1 MAKITIM
8 GDMIQIKTELTKS
21 DVDRVKTF
29 APETLKL
36 FDNDGNEV
44 FGVDMGDACYS
55 KYGVCFCSED
65 SNGKL
70 FMSTNNPVC
79 DHSDPEAEKEEVTK
93 HFALLLNK
101 LNAVE
106 ANVQN
111 AAETLSAVEAEAS
124 ESVVFAG

>member
-8 GDMIQIKTELTKS
+8 GDIVQIKTDLTKS

-29 APETLKL
+29 APEALKL
-36 FDNDGNEV
+36 FDTEGNEI
-44 FGVDMGDACYS
+44 FGVDLGDACYS

-65 SNGKL
+65 SKGKL
-70 FMSTNNPVC
+70 YMSTNNPVM
-79 DHSDPEAEKEEVTK
+79 DHSNPEAEKEEVVK

-101 LNAVE
+101 LKTVE
-106 ANVQN
+106 ANVQG
-111 AAETLSAVEAEAS
+111 AADTLSAVEAKAT

>member
-8 GDMIQIKTELTKS
+8 GDIVQIKTDLTKS

-29 APETLKL
+29 APEALKL
-36 FDNDGNEV
+36 FDNEGNEI
-44 FGVDMGDACYS
+44 FGVDLGDACYS

-65 SNGKL
+65 SEGKL
-70 FMSTNNPVC
+70 YMSTNNPVT
-79 DHSDPEAEKEEVTK
+79 DHSDPEAEKEEVVR

-101 LNAVE
+101 LRAVE
-106 ANVQN
+106 ANVQG
-111 AAETLSAVEAEAS
+111 AAETLTAVETEAK

>member
-8 GDMIQIKTELTKS
+8 GDIVQIKTDLTKS

-29 APETLKL
+29 APEALKL
-36 FDNDGNEV
+36 FDNEGNEI
-44 FGVDMGDACYS
+44 FGVDLGDACYS

-65 SNGKL
+65 SEGKL
-70 FMSTNNPVC
+70 YMSTNNPVI
-79 DHSDPEAEKEEVTK
+79 DHSNPEAEKEEVVK

-101 LNAVE
+101 LKAVE
-106 ANVQN
+106 ANVQG
-111 AAETLSAVEAEAS
+111 AADTLSAVEAEAT